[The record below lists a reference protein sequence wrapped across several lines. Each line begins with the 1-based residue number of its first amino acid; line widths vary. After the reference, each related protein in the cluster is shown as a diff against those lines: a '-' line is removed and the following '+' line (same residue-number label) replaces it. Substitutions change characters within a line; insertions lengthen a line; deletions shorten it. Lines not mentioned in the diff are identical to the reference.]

1 MESNGETKM
10 NEAREKK
17 EALLNA
23 SVFFFG
29 AFFFIVIFHN
39 HHHRLC
45 QSFIL
50 ISKRHYDIATYTYIE
65 QSIIRLISIMCKS
78 KNNSNARKL
87 CN

>member
-29 AFFFIVIFHN
+29 AFSLSSFFTIIIIVCAS
-39 HHHRLC
+39 L
-45 QSFIL
+45 SF
-50 ISKRHYDIATYTYIE
+50 
-65 QSIIRLISIMCKS
+65 
-78 KNNSNARKL
+78 
-87 CN
+87 